1 MVHHSAVLTRGKSP
15 NWFLPDSCLLN
26 TDEDG
31 DFAERDGEAEGAHGL
46 PPGGELLE
54 RGQEGDDAVLRDGLK
69 GIMELWIDS

>member
-1 MVHHSAVLTRGKSP
+1 M
-15 NWFLPDSCLLN
+15 LN

-31 DFAERDGEAEGAHGL
+31 DLAERDGEAEGAHGL

-69 GIMELWIDS
+69 GMHLGYYL